1 MKKEQLLQQRVL
13 LEQKEAASHMHRA
26 EDHQAR
32 HREEQKKIKGARE
45 RERERR
51 VAQNKATHAQGVEL
65 VAIAITVTCGKGCT
79 AAIIN
84 RSRTVA
90 DVTSVKGPYTVVNV
104 VADVIAVGIGLAVT
118 AAAAQSVFIQAV
130 LVAAA

>member
-1 MKKEQLLQQRVL
+1 MLVTTTVVDGTGTVTH
-13 LEQKEAASHMHRA
+13 AASIECAHAVVHV
-26 EDHQAR
+26 
-32 HREEQKKIKGARE
+32 
-45 RERERR
+45 
-51 VAQNKATHAQGVEL
+51 VANAIVVGIGCAVTTTYTQGVEL